1 MRTCNHQLQW
11 CNQPLRLTEE
21 EMKDPL
27 LVLKDFFECYHLNDT
42 REMLWN
48 WTVEVLTSSGSI
60 SSEPLERSNHLYFYE
75 KMETLIEACYMILQQ
90 ARPQAQPLPLEIS
103 PGPRP

>member
-11 CNQPLRLTEE
+11 CNTPLRLNEE

-27 LVLKDFFECYHLNDT
+27 MVLKEFFECYHLNDT
-42 REMLWN
+42 RHILWK
-48 WTVEVLTSSGSI
+48 WTVEVLCSQGSI

-75 KMETLIEACYMILQQ
+75 KMEALLEASYIIMNQSRGEVSQ
-90 ARPQAQPLPLEIS
+90 LPLEIS
-103 PGPRP
+103 PG